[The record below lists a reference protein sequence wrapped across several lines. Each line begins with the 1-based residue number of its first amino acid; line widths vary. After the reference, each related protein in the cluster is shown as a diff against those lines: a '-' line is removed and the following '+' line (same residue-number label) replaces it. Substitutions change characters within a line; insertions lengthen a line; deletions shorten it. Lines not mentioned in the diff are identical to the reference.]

1 MIIRPVVS
9 REYTALPNAIF
20 KDRRLSADTRAM
32 VALVL
37 SKPRPGSY
45 AHRHSLVSCLA
56 KAVRGSV
63 GQS

>member
-9 REYTALPNAIF
+9 REYTALPNAIL

-37 SKPRPGSY
+37 SKPKTWQLRPP
-45 AHRHSLVSCLA
+45 ALA
-56 KAVRGSV
+56 RELSREGGKKSV